1 MEVLLLKYG
10 YVLLFLGVIVEGE
23 VFLIAGAFLAHRGYF
38 ELPVVIV
45 VAITA
50 NAVANQLYYRAAR
63 ARGQGWLERRR
74 GARARYRRIIERTAR
89 HGPLLLLGSR
99 FAYGFRVVIPAACGA
114 VGMSPLVFTVCDVIS
129 GALWAVV
136 VAFIGV
142 HFGAAVI
149 GVLVNA
155 RRVAGWGLLAAGLA
169 AAAVL
174 GARRLQR
181 QVRLRELGM
190 ADVHA
195 LIPFLIG
202 LMGTLNLAS
211 ALWPR
216 SPTALVAVQ
225 RWVPLMV
232 VQGSRVFML
241 FAGFALLQV
250 TRNLARR
257 KEVAWWVATAA
268 LTVSLLSHLGR
279 AFDLQHSLVASILLA
294 YLLLFRRRF
303 HARTDP
309 ISVTHGL
316 LLLPVLGLTV
326 LAYGYVGL
334 RGLAD
339 EFAWPP
345 RTGAMTEA
353 FRAGLLTLAPRTQPL
368 TRNAARFQTS
378 LQVAGWLA
386 RLYVL
391 LLFLRPVVLRD
402 RQEASREAI
411 DRIFRSHGRLS
422 LAAFAVREDKHHLLL
437 AGGRALVAYQ
447 TSGPIAIACGDPLC
461 PDEDFEACVL
471 EFVQHARRHG
481 WTPCVYGA
489 AEHRLSLY
497 RSLGLGSLEIAEE
510 GLIDLRSFSLAGG
523 ERAALRSSVREAER
537 AGLRV
542 RRYDRARAP
551 DPSTDE
557 QLESVSEEWLRE
569 RRLGE
574 LGFSQGQFSLESL
587 DALTVFV
594 CEVGGRIQAFASWVP
609 YRGGE
614 AAVLDLLRRR
624 PGGLSGMLELLVAC
638 SLSALHAA
646 GLFEASLG
654 HAPQGDVA
662 QDKGALDRGITFLF
676 ERMNPFFGDKNLY
689 ELKKKFDPRW
699 EGRYL
704 VYPRGAELPRV
715 AYALAAVHTP
725 SGMLHALLT

>member
-1 MEVLLLKYG
+1 MEALLLKYG

-50 NAVANQLYYRAAR
+50 NAAANQFYYRAAR

-74 GARARYRRIIERTAR
+74 GARARYRSIIERTAR

-99 FAYGFRVVIPAACGA
+99 FAYGFRIVIPAACGA
-114 VGMSPLVFTVCDVIS
+114 VGMSPLVFTVCDLIS
-129 GALWAVV
+129 GAIWAVV
-136 VAFIGV
+136 IAFIGI

-149 GVLVNA
+149 GLLVNA
-155 RRVAGWGLLAAGLA
+155 RRVAGWGLLAVGLA
-169 AAAVL
+169 SAAVL

-181 QVRLRELGM
+181 QARLGELGW

-225 RWVPLMV
+225 RWLPLMV
-232 VQGSRVFML
+232 IQGSRVFML
-241 FAGFALLQV
+241 FAGVALLQV

-268 LTVSLLSHLGR
+268 LAVSLLSHLGR
-279 AFDLQHSLVASILLA
+279 AFDLQHSLVSAILLA

-309 ISVTHGL
+309 MSVTHGL
-316 LLLPVLGLTV
+316 LLLPVLGLAV

-345 RTGAMTEA
+345 RSDAMTEA
-353 FRAGLLTLAPRTQPL
+353 FRAGVLTLQPRAQPL
-368 TRNAARFQTS
+368 TRTAARFQTS
-378 LQVAGWLA
+378 LQVAGWLS

-402 RQEASREAI
+402 RLEASRVAI

-422 LAAFAVREDKHHLLL
+422 LAAFAVREDKHHLLV
-437 AGGRALVAYQ
+437 AGGRGLVAYQ

-461 PDEDFEACVL
+461 PDEDFEASVE

-489 AEHRLSLY
+489 AEHRLPLY
-497 RSLGLGSLEIAEE
+497 RSLAFGVLKVAEE
-510 GLIDLRSFSLAGG
+510 GLIDLPSFSLAGG
-523 ERAALRSSVREAER
+523 KREALRSMVRKAER
-537 AGLRV
+537 AGLQV
-542 RRYDRARAP
+542 RRYDRGRAP
-551 DPSTDE
+551 DPATDE
-557 QLESVSEEWLRE
+557 QLESVSEQWLRG

-574 LGFSQGQFSLESL
+574 LGFSLGQFSLESL

-594 CEVGGRIQAFASWVP
+594 CEAGGRIQAFSSWAS
-609 YRGGE
+609 YRGEE

-624 PGGLSGMLELLVAC
+624 PGAISGTRDLLVAG
-638 SLSALHAA
+638 SLFALQAA
-646 GLFEASLG
+646 GRSEASLG
-654 HAPQGDVA
+654 QAPLANVA
-662 QDKGALDRGITFLF
+662 EDRGALDRGVAFLF
-676 ERMNPFFGDKNLY
+676 ERVNAFYGYNLY
-689 ELKKKFDPRW
+689 QFNKKFDPRW

-725 SGMLHALLT
+725 SGMLHALLR

>member
-38 ELPVVIV
+38 DLPVVIA

-63 ARGQGWLERRR
+63 ARGRDWLERRR
-74 GARARYRRIIERTAR
+74 GARARYRTIIERTAR

-114 VGMSPLVFTVCDVIS
+114 VGMSPLVFTICDLIS

-136 VAFIGV
+136 VAFIGI

-155 RRVAGWGLLAAGLA
+155 RRVVGWVLLAAGLA

-216 SPTALVAVQ
+216 SPTALVAVE
-225 RWVPLMV
+225 RWLPLMV

-268 LTVSLLSHLGR
+268 LAVSLLSHLGR
-279 AFDLQHSLVASILLA
+279 AFDLQHSLVAALLLA

-316 LLLPVLGLTV
+316 LLLPVLGLAV
-326 LAYGYVGL
+326 LAYGTVGL
-334 RGLAD
+334 RDLAD
-339 EFAWPP
+339 GFAWPP
-345 RTGAMTEA
+345 GTHAMTEA
-353 FRAGLLTLAPRTQPL
+353 FRTGLLTLEPRIQPL
-368 TRNAARFQTS
+368 TRDAARFQTS
-378 LQVAGWLA
+378 LEVAGWLS

-402 RQEASREAI
+402 RQEASREAVG
-411 DRIFRSHGRLS
+411 RIFRSHGRLS
-422 LAAFAVREDKHHLLL
+422 LAAVAVREDKHHLLV
-437 AGGRALVAYQ
+437 AGGRGLVSYQ

-461 PDEDFEACVL
+461 PDEDFEACVR
-471 EFVQHARRHG
+471 EFVQHARGHG

-489 AEHRLSLY
+489 AEQRLSHY
-497 RSLGLGSLEIAEE
+497 RSMGLGSFKIADE
-510 GLIDLRSFSLAGG
+510 GLIDVPSFSLAG
-523 ERAALRSSVREAER
+523 EQTAALRSLVRAAEK

-542 RRYDRARAP
+542 RRYDRAHAP
-551 DPSTDE
+551 DPATDE
-557 QLESVSEEWLRE
+557 QLESISEEWLRE

-574 LGFSQGQFSLESL
+574 LGFSLGQFALESL
-587 DALTVFV
+587 GSLTVFV
-594 CEVGGRIQAFASWVP
+594 CEADGGIQAFASWLP
-609 YRGGE
+609 YRAGE
-614 AAVLDLLRRR
+614 AAVLDLLRGR
-624 PGGLSGMLELLVAC
+624 SGEPAGTMELLVAC
-638 SLSALHAA
+638 SLSELQSA
-646 GLFEASLG
+646 GLSEASLG
-654 HAPQGDVA
+654 LVPQGDGP
-662 QDKGALDRGITFLF
+662 QDMGALDRGIAFLF
-676 ERMNPFFGDKNLY
+676 ERANPSLGDKSLD
-689 ELKKKFDPRW
+689 ELKKRFGPRW

-704 VYPRGAELPRV
+704 IYPRGAELPRV

-725 SGMLHALLT
+725 SGMLRALLT